1 MVRDI
6 TIGQYYNTRSPIH
19 ELDARTKL
27 VLTIVYAVTIFWCRD
42 LWTFLAATA
51 FLIVYVALS
60 RVPLSF
66 ICRGLKV
73 VWAFILFTAFFSLF
87 NGDGRVLVSIW
98 RFHITTGSLKT
109 TGIVVFRFVYLII
122 GSSIMTYTTLPL
134 ALTAGLEKLFGF
146 LKIFRVPVS
155 DMALMLSITLRFIPI
170 LMEELDKIMKAQ
182 LSRGADFENG
192 NLIQKVKN
200 MVPLLVPL
208 FISAFRRANDLA
220 MAMEARCYHG
230 GDNRTQMKPLKYKK
244 RDHIAYLILFAYLAV
259 AIGFRVAGL

>member
-98 RFHITTGSLKT
+98 RFHIT
-109 TGIVVFRFVYLII
+109 
-122 GSSIMTYTTLPL
+122 
-134 ALTAGLEKLFGF
+134 
-146 LKIFRVPVS
+146 FRVPDHWFIDHDIYNASTGTYSRLGEVVWIPEDLPCSGIRYGLDAFNYASFYS
-155 DMALMLSITLRFIPI
+155 DSDGRIGQNYESAAFAWSRF
-170 LMEELDKIMKAQ
+170 
-182 LSRGADFENG
+182 
-192 NLIQKVKN
+192 
-200 MVPLLVPL
+200 
-208 FISAFRRANDLA
+208 
-220 MAMEARCYHG
+220 
-230 GDNRTQMKPLKYKK
+230 
-244 RDHIAYLILFAYLAV
+244 
-259 AIGFRVAGL
+259 

>member
-98 RFHITTGSLKT
+98 RFHITSGSLKT

-192 NLIQKVKN
+192 NIIKRAKA
-200 MVPLLVPL
+200 MVPILVPL
-208 FISAFRRANDLA
+208 FVSAFRRANELA

-230 GDNRTQMKPLKYKK
+230 SEGRTKMKPLRYAK
-244 RDHIAYLILFAYLAV
+244 RDKIAYLCMFAYLGV
-259 AIGFRVAGL
+259 LILIKIFV

>member
-1 MVRDI
+1 M
-6 TIGQYYNTRSPIH
+6 
-19 ELDARTKL
+19 
-27 VLTIVYAVTIFWCRD
+27 LTIVYAVTIFWCKD

-66 ICRGLKV
+66 ICRGLKAV
-73 VWAFILFTAFFSLF
+73 LAFILFTAFFSLF

-122 GSSIMTYTTLPL
+122 GSSVMTYTTLTL

-155 DMALMLSITLRFIPI
+155 DIRNEILQFRLS
-170 LMEELDKIMKAQ
+170 
-182 LSRGADFENG
+182 LSCR
-192 NLIQKVKN
+192 
-200 MVPLLVPL
+200 
-208 FISAFRRANDLA
+208 S
-220 MAMEARCYHG
+220 
-230 GDNRTQMKPLKYKK
+230 
-244 RDHIAYLILFAYLAV
+244 
-259 AIGFRVAGL
+259 

>member
-27 VLTIVYAVTIFWCRD
+27 ALTIVYAVTIFWCRD

-60 RVPLSF
+60 RVPISF

-170 LMEELDKIMKAQ
+170 LMEELD
-182 LSRGADFENG
+182 
-192 NLIQKVKN
+192 
-200 MVPLLVPL
+200 
-208 FISAFRRANDLA
+208 
-220 MAMEARCYHG
+220 
-230 GDNRTQMKPLKYKK
+230 
-244 RDHIAYLILFAYLAV
+244 
-259 AIGFRVAGL
+259 

>member
-73 VWAFILFTAFFSLF
+73 VWAFILFTAFSVCLMVTEGFWSAS
-87 NGDGRVLVSIW
+87 GD
-98 RFHITTGSLKT
+98 
-109 TGIVVFRFVYLII
+109 
-122 GSSIMTYTTLPL
+122 
-134 ALTAGLEKLFGF
+134 
-146 LKIFRVPVS
+146 
-155 DMALMLSITLRFIPI
+155 
-170 LMEELDKIMKAQ
+170 
-182 LSRGADFENG
+182 
-192 NLIQKVKN
+192 
-200 MVPLLVPL
+200 
-208 FISAFRRANDLA
+208 FISRPAA
-220 MAMEARCYHG
+220 
-230 GDNRTQMKPLKYKK
+230 
-244 RDHIAYLILFAYLAV
+244 
-259 AIGFRVAGL
+259 